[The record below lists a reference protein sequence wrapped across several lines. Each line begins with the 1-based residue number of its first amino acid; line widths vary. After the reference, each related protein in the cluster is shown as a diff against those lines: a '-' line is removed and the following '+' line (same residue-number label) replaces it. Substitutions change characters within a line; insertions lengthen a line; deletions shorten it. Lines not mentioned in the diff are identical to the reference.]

1 MTIYHKH
8 HIVPRHM
15 GGPDDASNIVK
26 LTVEEHAE
34 AHLELYQEHGLM
46 QDLVAHR
53 MLLGQIDK
61 AEAIKI
67 LQKAPKSERWKKNM
81 SERIKGEGNPMWGKS
96 QTKKQ
101 KEAVRIANSVPKP
114 YVSDNMKKRHEN
126 DESYVFSERDSSKG
140 GQATHAKKPKW
151 WTNGTDNKYIPE
163 AETPPEGY
171 CRGRTT
177 GWKTRK

>member
-1 MTIYHKH
+1 MK
-8 HIVPRHM
+8 
-15 GGPDDASNIVK
+15 G
-26 LTVEEHAE
+26 
-34 AHLELYQEHGLM
+34 
-46 QDLVAHR
+46 
-53 MLLGQIDK
+53 
-61 AEAIKI
+61 I
-67 LQKAPKSERWKKNM
+67 LCGR
-81 SERIKGEGNPMWGKS
+81 KS

-101 KEAVRIANSVPKP
+101 KEAVRIANSIPKP

-126 DESYVFSERDSSKG
+126 GESYVFSEKDLSKG
-140 GQATHAKKPKW
+140 GQATAAKKPKW